1 MNVRM
6 DVTYELALES
16 QARIR
21 EQARSQWAASV
32 QRSSSKGRADGLGP
46 AAQRLARA
54 ELRGSWAREGRAS

>member
-21 EQARSQWAASV
+21 KQARTQWAARLRGMTSPG
-32 QRSSSKGRADGLGP
+32 KADGLEP
-46 AAQRLARA
+46 AGQGLARGDLQA
-54 ELRGSWAREGRAS
+54 SWAQDGRAS

>member
-32 QRSSSKGRADGLGP
+32 HRSSSNGRANGLEP
-46 AAQRLARA
+46 AERRSAQA
-54 ELRGSWAREGRAS
+54 ELRASWARDGRAT

>member
-21 EQARSQWAASV
+21 KHARAQWAAGLQGST
-32 QRSSSKGRADGLGP
+32 SHGEADGVKP
-46 AAQRLARA
+46 AGERLARGD
-54 ELRGSWAREGRAS
+54 LRALWARDSRAS